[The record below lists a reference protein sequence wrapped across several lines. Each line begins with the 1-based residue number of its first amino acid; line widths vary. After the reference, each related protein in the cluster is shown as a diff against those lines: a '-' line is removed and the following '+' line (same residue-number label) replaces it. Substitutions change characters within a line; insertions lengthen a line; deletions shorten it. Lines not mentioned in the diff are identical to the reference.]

1 MDTPAGNQPQ
11 PPPPPPPQTPQIVY
25 LQPGQQ
31 AVYVQPGQE
40 APHVAPTTA
49 QLAGQWAYPQAYISP
64 EKQQPSSGLRVSA
77 GILGIAL
84 GAWNLVMFFAMMVNS
99 YGPSTPLVGWL
110 NFLHLVGTLAVL
122 TLGIMIIAKHRRR
135 SKPIPAMLLGGT
147 LGLIVVDIAA
157 ADANWLPGLATLTLA
172 GGLPTAVLAALV
184 LFKESGITG
193 RK

>member
-1 MDTPAGNQPQ
+1 MATSMNTTPP
-11 PPPPPPPQTPQIVY
+11 
-25 LQPGQQ
+25 
-31 AVYVQPGQE
+31 
-40 APHVAPTTA
+40 
-49 QLAGQWAYPQAYISP
+49 AGQWAYPQAYIVP
-64 EKQQPSSGLRVSA
+64 EKRQPSSGLRISA

-84 GAWNLVMFFAMMVNS
+84 GAWNLVMFFAIMADS

-122 TLGIMIIAKHRRR
+122 TLGILIIVKHRRR

-147 LGLIVVDIAA
+147 LALIFVDIAA

-184 LFKESGITG
+184 LFRESATLR